1 MNLAGKT
8 QRKNAAMVDSD
19 DDNSSESSSSTMRSD
34 RMSVSGTE
42 EVEFNKDSLLDE
54 AVDALYGKRL
64 DLVIYL
70 LDEIWCIWMVSLFT
84 VVKGTTVGLVEIVT
98 LLGFWD

>member
-8 QRKNAAMVDSD
+8 QRKNAAMLDSD
-19 DDNSSESSSSTMRSD
+19 DDNSSVSSSSTMRSD

-54 AVDALYGKRL
+54 AVDALFEKRL
-64 DLVIYL
+64 ELVICL
-70 LDEIWCIWMVSLFT
+70 FNNFLDENMMHLNGF
-84 VVKGTTVGLVEIVT
+84 IVCC
-98 LLGFWD
+98 GEGNNS